1 MKMNDYLIILIPMYK
16 KHKLIKEFRTIIN
29 AHRKL
34 LNSFL
39 VSLSFLP
46 LYGTFNLSLFMTH
59 ADN

>member
-1 MKMNDYLIILIPMYK
+1 MYE

-34 LNSFL
+34 SNSFL